1 MEVNTMTNL
10 ARFSPSS
17 EMRGLQ
23 REIDRLFDQ
32 FFPARSTGETDSTV
46 WAPRTDLI
54 ESEDAY
60 VIHLDVPGMAKDEL
74 DVNYQD
80 GMLTIAGERKSE
92 QRNENDNV
100 VRIERALGRFYRS
113 FGLPRAVNAAKISAS
128 YTDGVLTVR
137 VPKAEE
143 SKPRRIKVG

>member
-1 MEVNTMTNL
+1 MTNL

-32 FFPARSTGETDSTV
+32 FFPTRSAGEADSTV

-60 VIHLDVPGMAKDEL
+60 IIHLDVPGMAKDEL

-80 GMLTIAGERKSE
+80 GMLTIAGERKKE

-113 FGLPRAVNAAKISAS
+113 FGLPRAVNAAGISAS

>member
-1 MEVNTMTNL
+1 MTNL
-10 ARFSPSS
+10 TRFSPSS
-17 EMRGLQ
+17 EIRGLQ
-23 REIDRLFDQ
+23 REIDRMFDQ
-32 FFPARSTGETDSTV
+32 FFPTRPAGEADSAV

-60 VIHLDVPGMAKDEL
+60 VIHLDVPGMVKDEL

-80 GMLTIAGERKSE
+80 GMLTIAGERKSD
-92 QRNENDNV
+92 QRNEHDNV
-100 VRIERALGRFYRS
+100 VRIERAFGRFYRS
-113 FGLPRAVNAAKISAS
+113 FTLPRAVNAAKIEAT